1 MVTQSQS
8 PGAEVSG
15 GEGEEEET
23 GGKVSCIRPKSRV
36 HSSRATPTFRRQQ
49 QQQQQ
54 LRSAVV
60 FASRRIKGPSWQRS
74 EAPRGAGRELSR
86 ALRFRRR
93 EGRGGGDPW
102 LVTPRCSN
110 FFTPSNC

>member
-49 QQQQQ
+49 QQQP
-54 LRSAVV
+54 A
-60 FASRRIKGPSWQRS
+60 AA
-74 EAPRGAGRELSR
+74 EERGRV
-86 ALRFRRR
+86 RFT
-93 EGRGGGDPW
+93 ED
-102 LVTPRCSN
+102 
-110 FFTPSNC
+110 